1 MAQFLGVGVLGASNT
16 PGDATKA
23 ISGLGQPVVVTLF
36 GLFIITRCLDRTGVT
51 RWIARR
57 ILGIGGKS
65 EGRLIALFEAARAFL
80 SLLMNNLGA
89 GAVVPA
95 SWLDV
100 CRGPRT

>member
-65 EGRLIALFEAARAFL
+65 GGRVICPVSGGTALSPRGMNKLRRRA
-80 SLLMNNLGA
+80 LLPPELA
-89 GAVVPA
+89 
-95 SWLDV
+95 DQ
-100 CRGPRT
+100 